1 MNRLIFFI
9 LICTFLLG
17 ISCSKTKISVTFEFN
32 HDWQFV
38 KDPDTTIVSGLFDKE
53 ITGNLIWE
61 DISLPHTAHIEPL
74 VISEDQWQGYAF
86 YRKFFTLPKGSRGQH
101 IAIEIGA
108 AMHVAEIWLNGE
120 YLMTHYGGYLPF
132 YIDITCKSLHGKE
145 NCLLVRLNNLDNPQV
160 PPGKPIRT
168 LDFNY
173 FSGIYRTAS
182 LIIKNPVHISLPI
195 AANRVAGGGLMVW
208 FNDVSSQ
215 SATVNIQTD
224 IQNLTDKDQDIS
236 VKITLSD
243 MQGDILQASENIL
256 VSAKNFAQVTQ
267 SIKVE
272 NPKLWS
278 PDSPDLYNLK
288 VELLKSDKLLDV
300 TEIKTGIRTF
310 RFTSE
315 GFELNGEPLWL
326 RGTNRHQEYPYIG
339 YALSDNAQYRD
350 AWKIKQAGFNF
361 VRLSHYPHSIA
372 FMEACD
378 ELGLMVM
385 DAIPGWQFVGD
396 SIFQERS
403 IMNVRNMVRRSR
415 NHPCV
420 ILWEASLNESDMSHS
435 FMERAHRAVH
445 EELPSGDVYT
455 CGWMDYAYDVF
466 IPARQHGKPP
476 HYWNHYN
483 TGKPIFIAEYG
494 DWEYYAQNAG
504 FNQTAFANLQE
515 EERNSRQLRGFG
527 QKRLVQQAL
536 NYQEAHN
543 SNQKGTAAGDANWLM
558 YDYNRGYAPDI
569 EASGI
574 SDIFRIPKFAF
585 YFYQSQAGPYI
596 DEDTEFGKPMAFIAN
611 YWNDPDYREVK
622 VYSNCDEIELFL
634 NETLIGR
641 QVPDKDQFSTHLI
654 HPPFTFRVPQFE
666 TGTLKARA
674 WLNGDVVAEA
684 TRNTHGVATHLQL
697 TWDESN
703 RPLEAAGNDVV
714 FVYATIT
721 DEAGN
726 PVHTDNRPVL
736 FIVEGDAELIGHNP
750 IEAEAGIA
758 TILLKAGK
766 TKGELKITARAA
778 DVESAIMKLQVQ

>member
-17 ISCSKTKISVTFEFN
+17 ISCSKTKISGSFDFN
-32 HDWQFV
+32 HDWQFM
-38 KDPDTTIVSGLFDKE
+38 KDPDTTITSGLFDKE
-53 ITGNLIWE
+53 TTGNLIWE

-74 VISEDQWQGYAF
+74 VISDDQWQGYAF
-86 YRKFFTLPKGSRGQH
+86 YRKFFTLPQGSRGQH
-101 IAIEIGA
+101 VAIEIGA
-108 AMHVAEIWLNGE
+108 AMQVAEIWLNGE
-120 YLMTHYGGYLPF
+120 YLMTHYGGYLPL
-132 YIDITCKSLHGKE
+132 YIDITGKALHGKE

-168 LDFNY
+168 LDFNL

-243 MQGDILQASENIL
+243 MQGGTLQTAENIL
-256 VSAKNFAQVTQ
+256 VSANNFAQV
-267 SIKVE
+267 SHVIKVE

-278 PDSPDLYNLK
+278 PDSPYLYNLK
-288 VELLKSDKLLDV
+288 VELLKSDKILDV
-300 TEIKTGIRTF
+300 NELKTGIRTF

-361 VRLSHYPHSIA
+361 VRLSHYPHSNA

-415 NHPCV
+415 NNPCV

-435 FMERAHRAVH
+435 FMEKAHRAVH
-445 EELPSGDVYT
+445 EELPWGDVYT

-483 TGKPIFIAEYG
+483 TGKPVFIAEYG

-543 SNQKGTAAGDANWLM
+543 SNLKGKAAGDANWLM

-596 DEDTEFGKPMAFIAN
+596 DEDTKFGKPMVYIAN

-622 VYSNCDEIELFL
+622 VFSNCDEIELFL

-641 QVPDKDQFSTHLI
+641 QVPDKDQFSTHLT
-654 HPPFTFRVPQFE
+654 HPPFTFRMPQFVH
-666 TGTLKARA
+666 GTLKARA
-674 WLNGDVVAEA
+674 WLKGDIVAE
-684 TRNTHGVATHLQL
+684 TSRNTHGVATHLQL

-703 RPLEAAGNDVV
+703 RPLEAANNDVI

-726 PVHTDNRPVL
+726 PVHTDNRSVL

-778 DVESAIMKLQVQ
+778 DLESVIMKIQVK

>member
-1 MNRLIFFI
+1 MNRLSIFSFI
-9 LICTFLLG
+9 IPILLN
-17 ISCSKTKISVTFEFN
+17 ISCSIDKTTGIFDFN

-38 KDPDTTIVSGLFDKE
+38 KDPDTTIVSNLFEKGN
-53 ITGNLIWE
+53 TGKLIWE

-74 VISEDQWQGYAF
+74 VIAEDQWQGYAF
-86 YRKFFTLPKGSRGQH
+86 YRKFFEVPKGSRGQH

-108 AMHVAEIWLNGE
+108 AMQVAEIWLNGE

-132 YIDITCKSLHGKE
+132 YIDITDKALHGKE
-145 NCLLVRLNNLDNPQV
+145 NCLLIRLNNFDNPYV

-182 LIIKNPVHISLPI
+182 LIVKNSVHISHPI
-195 AANRVAGGGLMVW
+195 AANRVAGGGVLVT
-208 FNDVSSQ
+208 FDEVSNEA
-215 SATVNIQTD
+215 ATVNVQTD
-224 IQNLTDKDQDIS
+224 VENSTDKDEKVEVRLSLTNNDGVVLGTTTEVTVDKNSFSQ
-236 VKITLSD
+236 VK
-243 MQGDILQASENIL
+243 
-256 VSAKNFAQVTQ
+256 Q
-267 SIKVE
+267 SLKVE
-272 NPKLWS
+272 NPSLWS
-278 PDSPDLYNLK
+278 PDSPYLYKLR
-288 VELLKSDKLLDV
+288 VEVLKSGKLLDAM
-300 TEIKTGIRTF
+300 ELKTGIRTF
-310 RFTSE
+310 RFTEE
-315 GFELNGEPLWL
+315 GFELNGKPLWL

-350 AWKIKQAGFNF
+350 AYKIKQAGFNF

-385 DAIPGWQFVGD
+385 DAIPGWQFFGD
-396 SIFQERS
+396 SVFQERS
-403 IMNVRNMVRRSR
+403 IMDVRNMVRRSR

-420 ILWEASLNESDMSHS
+420 ILWEASLNESDMSRS

-455 CGWMDYAYDVF
+455 CGWIDYAYDVF

-476 HYWNHYN
+476 HYWNNYH

-504 FNQTAFANLQE
+504 FNQTAFADLRE

-527 QKRLVQQAL
+527 QKRLAQQAL

-543 SNQKGTAAGDANWLM
+543 SNLKGKAAGDANWLM
-558 YDYNRGYAPDI
+558 FDYNRGYAPDI

-574 SDIFRIPKFAF
+574 SDIFRIPKFAY
-585 YFYQSQAGPYI
+585 YFYQSQEGPNFA
-596 DEDTEFGKPMAFIAN
+596 EGTEFGKPMVYIAN
-611 YWNDPDYREVK
+611 YWNDPTFREVK
-622 VYSNCDEIELFL
+622 VYSNCEEVELYL
-634 NETLIGR
+634 NDNLVAR
-641 QVPDKDQFSTHLI
+641 QKPDKDQYSTHLT
-654 HPPFTFRVPQFE
+654 HPPFTFRLQKFE
-666 TGTLKARA
+666 PGTLKARA
-674 WLNGDVVAEA
+674 WIHDEVAAEA
-684 TRNTHGVATHLQL
+684 IRVTPGPATHLQL
-697 TWDESN
+697 TLDESN
-703 RPLEAAGNDVV
+703 RRLEAARNDVV

-726 PVHTDNRPVL
+726 PVYTDNRSVL

-766 TKGELKITARAA
+766 TKGELKITASAA
-778 DVESAIMKLQVQ
+778 NVENAVMKIQVH